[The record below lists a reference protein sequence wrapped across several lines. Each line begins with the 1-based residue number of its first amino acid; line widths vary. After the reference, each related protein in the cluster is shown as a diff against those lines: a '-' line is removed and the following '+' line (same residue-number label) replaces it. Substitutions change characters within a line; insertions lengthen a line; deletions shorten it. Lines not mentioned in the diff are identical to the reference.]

1 MDRGNKKESVAAFH
15 RERILAAAETVF
27 TEKGY
32 DRTTIDDISKAS
44 EYSRRTLYAY
54 YEGKEDILYH
64 IIAKGLAALKTDVE
78 AALRSSDDFFIRYD
92 RICGAMQKYHAE
104 YPHSMEYVIRAKTED
119 IPMEQA
125 SPVLLRI
132 LSAGTEINERLAEW
146 ISQGKEEGIVRQDV
160 HPMKTVYILWSDIS
174 ALLTMVQTK
183 GGFLEKNF
191 NETAEEFL
199 QYGLRQILRSILAA

>member
-15 RERILAAAETVF
+15 RERILAAAEAVF

-32 DRTTIDDISKAS
+32 DGATIDDISKAS

-54 YEGKEDILYH
+54 YDGKEDILYH
-64 IIAKGLAALKTDVE
+64 IIAKGLEALKADIE
-78 AALRSSDDFFIRYD
+78 AALGNSEDFFLRYD
-92 RICGAMQKYHAE
+92 GICGAMRKYHTE
-104 YPHSMEYVIRAKTED
+104 CPHSMEHVIHAKTED

-125 SPVLLRI
+125 PPVILRI
-132 LSAGTEINERLAEW
+132 LSAGTEINELLAEW
-146 ISQGKEEGIVRQDV
+146 IARGKEEGIVRQEV

-183 GGFLEKNF
+183 GGFLEKIF